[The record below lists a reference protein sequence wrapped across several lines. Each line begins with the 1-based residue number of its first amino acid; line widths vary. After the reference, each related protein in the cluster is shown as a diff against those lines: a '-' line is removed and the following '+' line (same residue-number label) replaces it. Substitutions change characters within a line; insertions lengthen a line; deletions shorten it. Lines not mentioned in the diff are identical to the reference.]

1 MTEGGIFMT
10 QQIKRA
16 VIAVVTACSILL
28 AGAFAPQQMRSAW
41 WCTAFSVT
49 CDEAAA
55 PSENGNSVTFR
66 CKLVDWW
73 YEITG

>member
-10 QQIKRA
+10 EQNKRA
-16 VIAVVTACSILL
+16 AVAVVTACSVLL
-28 AGAFAPQQMRSAW
+28 AGAFAPQQPKAVW

-55 PSENGNSVTFR
+55 QTEKQDSIEFR

-73 YEITG
+73 REITG

>member
-1 MTEGGIFMT
+1 MT
-10 QQIKRA
+10 QQTKRA
-16 VIAVVTACSILL
+16 VIAVVTACSVLL
-28 AGAFAPQQMRSAW
+28 AGAFAPQQPKAAW

-49 CDEAAA
+49 CNETAA